1 MHIVQPQSAC
11 FRQML
16 GSKKY
21 QERLKCILTLTLPIF
36 FPENFV
42 CFFMSAAK
50 ILEHFRL
57 DFIMEGNTMNPD
69 QIAPFDQGL

>member
-1 MHIVQPQSAC
+1 MHIFQPQSAC

-16 GSKKY
+16 ESKNIKKDPNVFNPY
-21 QERLKCILTLTLPIF
+21 PANI

-42 CFFMSAAK
+42 CFFMPAAK

-57 DFIMEGNTMNPD
+57 DFIVEENTMNPD
-69 QIAPFDQGL
+69 QIAPLEAD